1 MDNSFD
7 FYWRTT
13 RNLLIRISSHYDKWA
28 VVVHS
33 VAKIFESLSDEQS
46 MKLFTTIALQG
57 IYSTEL
63 RTQVVLTRKQY
74 YSRISRMI
82 KVGLIKRRSG
92 KLVMTAFGK
101 IVWESQKIVE
111 AANKNQWKLKV
122 IDSIDVSEELPK
134 DERRKLL
141 DNLIENRY
149 MREILSKD

>member
-1 MDNSFD
+1 M
-7 FYWRTT
+7 
-13 RNLLIRISSHYDKWA
+13 
-28 VVVHS
+28 HS

-46 MKLFTTIALQG
+46 VKLFTTIAAHG

-92 KLVMTAFGK
+92 KLVLTAFGK

-122 IDSIDVSEELPK
+122 LDSIDVSEELPK

>member
-1 MDNSFD
+1 
-7 FYWRTT
+7 
-13 RNLLIRISSHYDKWA
+13 
-28 VVVHS
+28 
-33 VAKIFESLSDEQS
+33 
-46 MKLFTTIALQG
+46 
-57 IYSTEL
+57 
-63 RTQVVLTRKQY
+63 
-74 YSRISRMI
+74 MI

-92 KLVMTAFGK
+92 KLVLTAFGK

-122 IDSIDVSEELPK
+122 LDSIDVSEELPK

>member
-1 MDNSFD
+1 
-7 FYWRTT
+7 
-13 RNLLIRISSHYDKWA
+13 
-28 VVVHS
+28 
-33 VAKIFESLSDEQS
+33 
-46 MKLFTTIALQG
+46 
-57 IYSTEL
+57 
-63 RTQVVLTRKQY
+63 
-74 YSRISRMI
+74 MI

-101 IVWESQKIVE
+101 IVWESQKIIE

-122 IDSIDVSEELPK
+122 LDSIDVSEELPK

>member
-1 MDNSFD
+1 
-7 FYWRTT
+7 
-13 RNLLIRISSHYDKWA
+13 
-28 VVVHS
+28 VQS

-46 MKLFTTIALQG
+46 VKLFTTIAAQG

-122 IDSIDVSEELPK
+122 LDSIDVSEELPK

>member
-28 VVVHS
+28 VVVQS

>member
-7 FYWRTT
+7 FYWCTT
-13 RNLLIRISSHYDKWA
+13 RNLLIRFHSHYDKWA
-28 VVVHS
+28 VVVQS

-46 MKLFTTIALQG
+46 VKLFITIASHG

-101 IVWESQKIVE
+101 IVWESQKIIE

-122 IDSIDVSEELPK
+122 LDSIDVSEELPK